1 MRFTGRVLATLTL
14 VAVLLA
20 TPYASAQ
27 RVDPETLTVEWKR
40 RTEVWVRPGLEG
52 WVYNPSTYRI
62 GSVRLKVQKLDGA
75 NQVVS
80 ERHTW
85 VYGHVPAGGRTQFV
99 IPLEP
104 QDSAIY
110 RISVESFVLI
120 SQESP

>member
-1 MRFTGRVLATLTL
+1 MTLAGGVFVTLTL
-14 VAVLLA
+14 LAVLLA
-20 TPYASAQ
+20 AADASAQ
-27 RVDPETLTVEWKR
+27 RVDPQTLQVEWKR
-40 RTEVWVRPGLEG
+40 RTDAWVRPGLEG

-62 GSVRLKVQKLDGA
+62 GSVRLRLQKLDDA

-104 QDSAIY
+104 QDNAAY